1 MSYKVKHLLGL
12 LLALFLVL
20 GMLFGL
26 RSCGNKINLPNFGEM
41 RQVINKD
48 VENVNNIIANLPE
61 VANVKLD
68 DLGAVSAARTA
79 YDALKDADKE
89 KVVGLDKLVS
99 LENALNE
106 LQATPTESEGLV
118 ALKDL
123 LSSIKD
129 FEKPLLFEK
138 FDEAKRG
145 YDALTD
151 EEKAQIDLTD
161 LQALET
167 ELKKD
172 GDFLNFVLNKIEL
185 PKDLDIFNKLKLD
198 IDALSDEEKAKIDMD
213 LLDKLNASLEEP
225 EVVEE
230 SAAKKVED
238 MISAIKTPITLDSE
252 DELNKVKAA
261 YDALSDA
268 DKANYQKTTG
278 YVNINDA
285 SDLITREA
293 YNGLPA
299 VGKGSYTQQQ
309 GYLDKNGKAIN
320 EREYDKLSDADK
332 AACTSATIYSAF
344 IPEVHEVK
352 VIAKNVDG
360 IITTETQ
367 WLKDGEYKT
376 GAVPVYTNSYSSEGE
391 ANSFTPCRAS
401 ILARLS
407 VFTSIFS

>member
-268 DKANYQKTTG
+268 DKAN
-278 YVNINDA
+278 VSN
-285 SDLITREA
+285 
-293 YNGLPA
+293 YNTL
-299 VGKGSYTQQQ
+299 K
-309 GYLDKNGKAIN
+309 GYLDELA
-320 EREYDKLSDADK
+320 KLKEAK
-332 AACTSATIYSAF
+332 TAEIK
-344 IPEVHEVK
+344 EQVK
-352 VIAKNVDG
+352 VPV
-360 IITTETQ
+360 
-367 WLKDGEYKT
+367 T
-376 GAVPVYTNSYSSEGE
+376 GVE
-391 ANSFTPCRAS
+391 
-401 ILARLS
+401 
-407 VFTSIFS
+407 

>member
-26 RSCGNKINLPNFGEM
+26 RSCGDKINLPNFGEM

-48 VENVNNIIANLPE
+48 VENVNNLIANLPE
-61 VANVKLD
+61 VANIKLD

-123 LSSIKD
+123 LSSIRN

-172 GDFLNFVLNKIEL
+172 GDFLNFALNKIEL

-213 LLDKLNASLEEP
+213 LLDRLNASLEVENTSEP
-225 EVVEE
+225 QVEE
-230 SAAKKVED
+230 KSEAVKNVED
-238 MISAIKTPITLDSE
+238 MISAIKAPITLDSE
-252 DELNKVKAA
+252 TELNKVL
-261 YDALSDA
+261 D
-268 DKANYQKTTG
+268 
-278 YVNINDA
+278 
-285 SDLITREA
+285 A
-293 YNGLPA
+293 YN
-299 VGKGSYTQQQ
+299 
-309 GYLDKNGKAIN
+309 
-320 EREYDKLSDADK
+320 KLSDAEK
-332 AACTSATIYSAF
+332 AQVSNYNTLEAFLDSLSDLKAKANESKEEQPKVTI
-344 IPEVHEVK
+344 P
-352 VIAKNVDG
+352 N
-360 IITTETQ
+360 
-367 WLKDGEYKT
+367 T
-376 GAVPVYTNSYSSEGE
+376 GVE
-391 ANSFTPCRAS
+391 
-401 ILARLS
+401 
-407 VFTSIFS
+407 

>member
-1 MSYKVKHLLGL
+1 MSKRAKHLLGL

-26 RSCGNKINLPNFGEM
+26 RSCGDKINLPNFGEM

-48 VENVNNIIANLPE
+48 VENVNNLIANLPE

-123 LSSIKD
+123 LSSIRN

-145 YDALTD
+145 YDALTE

-161 LQALET
+161 LHTFEN

-213 LLDKLNASLEEP
+213 LLNKLNASLEEP
-225 EVVEE
+225 EKEVVEE

-238 MISAIKTPITLDSE
+238 MISTIKTPITLDSE
-252 DELNKVKAA
+252 NELNKVKAA
-261 YDALSDA
+261 YNALNDA
-268 DKANYQKTTG
+268 DKAN
-278 YVNINDA
+278 VSN
-285 SDLITREA
+285 
-293 YNGLPA
+293 YNTL
-299 VGKGSYTQQQ
+299 K
-309 GYLDKNGKAIN
+309 GYLDELA
-320 EREYDKLSDADK
+320 KLK
-332 AACTSATIYSAF
+332 
-344 IPEVHEVK
+344 E
-352 VIAKNVDG
+352 AKTAQIKEQVNVPN
-360 IITTETQ
+360 
-367 WLKDGEYKT
+367 T
-376 GAVPVYTNSYSSEGE
+376 GVE
-391 ANSFTPCRAS
+391 
-401 ILARLS
+401 
-407 VFTSIFS
+407 

>member
-1 MSYKVKHLLGL
+1 MSKTVKHLLGL
-12 LLALFLVL
+12 LVALLLIV

-26 RSCGNKINLPNFGEM
+26 KACGNKINLPNFGEM

-48 VENVNNIIANLPE
+48 VENVNNLIANLPE
-61 VANVKLD
+61 VADVKLD
-68 DLGAVSAARTA
+68 DLGAVNAARTA

-161 LQALET
+161 LQALEN

-172 GDFLNFVLNKIEL
+172 GDFLNFALNKIEL
-185 PKDLDIFNKLKLD
+185 PRDLDIFNKLKLD
-198 IDALSDEEKAKIDMD
+198 IDVLSDEEKAKIDMD
-213 LLDKLNASLEEP
+213 LLDRLNASLEEP

-230 SAAKKVED
+230 PAAKKVED

-252 DELNKVKAA
+252 NELNKVNDA
-261 YDALSDA
+261 YNALSDT
-268 DKANYQKTTG
+268 DKAGVSNYNLLK
-278 YVNINDA
+278 
-285 SDLITREA
+285 
-293 YNGLPA
+293 
-299 VGKGSYTQQQ
+299 
-309 GYLDKNGKAIN
+309 GYLDELAKLKAEHIA
-320 EREYDKLSDADK
+320 ELKE
-332 AACTSATIYSAF
+332 
-344 IPEVHEVK
+344 K
-352 VIAKNVDG
+352 VN
-360 IITTETQ
+360 
-367 WLKDGEYKT
+367 
-376 GAVPVYTNSYSSEGE
+376 VPVTGV
-391 ANSFTPCRAS
+391 R
-401 ILARLS
+401 
-407 VFTSIFS
+407 

>member
-1 MSYKVKHLLGL
+1 MNYKIKHLLGL

-41 RQVINKD
+41 RQVTNKD
-48 VENVNNIIANLPE
+48 VENVNNLIANLPE

-68 DLGAVSAARTA
+68 DLDAVNAARTA

-106 LQATPTESEGLV
+106 LQATPSESEGFV

-123 LSSIKD
+123 LGSIKD

-161 LQALET
+161 LHTFEN

-213 LLDKLNASLEEP
+213 LLNKLNASLEEP
-225 EVVEE
+225 EKEVVEE

-252 DELNKVKAA
+252 NELNKVKAA
-261 YDALSDA
+261 YDALSDT
-268 DKANYQKTTG
+268 DKAN
-278 YVNINDA
+278 VSN
-285 SDLITREA
+285 
-293 YNGLPA
+293 YNTL
-299 VGKGSYTQQQ
+299 K
-309 GYLDKNGKAIN
+309 GYLDELA
-320 EREYDKLSDADK
+320 KLK
-332 AACTSATIYSAF
+332 
-344 IPEVHEVK
+344 E
-352 VIAKNVDG
+352 AKTAQIKEQVN
-360 IITTETQ
+360 
-367 WLKDGEYKT
+367 
-376 GAVPVYTNSYSSEGE
+376 VPVTGVE
-391 ANSFTPCRAS
+391 
-401 ILARLS
+401 
-407 VFTSIFS
+407 

>member
-1 MSYKVKHLLGL
+1 MSKTVKHLLGL
-12 LLALFLVL
+12 LVALLLIV

-26 RSCGNKINLPNFGEM
+26 KACGNKINLPNFGEM

-48 VENVNNIIANLPE
+48 VENVNNLIANLPE
-61 VANVKLD
+61 VLNVKLD
-68 DLGAVSAARTA
+68 DLGAVNAARTA
-79 YDALKDADKE
+79 YDALKATDKE

-123 LSSIKD
+123 LSSIKG

-161 LQALET
+161 LQALEN

-172 GDFLNFVLNKIEL
+172 GDFLNFALNKIEL

-213 LLDKLNASLEEP
+213 LLDRLNASLEEP
-225 EVVEE
+225 EKEVVEE

-252 DELNKVKAA
+252 SELNKVNDA
-261 YDALSDA
+261 YNALSDT
-268 DKANYQKTTG
+268 DKAEVSNHNLLK
-278 YVNINDA
+278 
-285 SDLITREA
+285 
-293 YNGLPA
+293 
-299 VGKGSYTQQQ
+299 
-309 GYLDKNGKAIN
+309 GYLDELAKLKAEHIA
-320 EREYDKLSDADK
+320 ELKE
-332 AACTSATIYSAF
+332 
-344 IPEVHEVK
+344 K
-352 VIAKNVDG
+352 VN
-360 IITTETQ
+360 
-367 WLKDGEYKT
+367 
-376 GAVPVYTNSYSSEGE
+376 VPVTGV
-391 ANSFTPCRAS
+391 R
-401 ILARLS
+401 
-407 VFTSIFS
+407 

>member
-48 VENVNNIIANLPE
+48 VENVNNLIANLPE

-268 DKANYQKTTG
+268 DKAN
-278 YVNINDA
+278 VSN
-285 SDLITREA
+285 
-293 YNGLPA
+293 YNTL
-299 VGKGSYTQQQ
+299 K
-309 GYLDKNGKAIN
+309 GYLDELA
-320 EREYDKLSDADK
+320 KLKEAK
-332 AACTSATIYSAF
+332 TAEIK
-344 IPEVHEVK
+344 EQVK
-352 VIAKNVDG
+352 VPV
-360 IITTETQ
+360 
-367 WLKDGEYKT
+367 T
-376 GAVPVYTNSYSSEGE
+376 GVE
-391 ANSFTPCRAS
+391 
-401 ILARLS
+401 
-407 VFTSIFS
+407 